1 MVKFV
6 AIFDWIGYR
15 EERIIQPLEA
25 IIVLCYSSQHLLPI
39 KLFLP
44 SLVSTGATGCLFF
57 PLLFPGLEFFP
68 FACLSEK
75 LKKQRLYITLN
86 LSKKQNILK

>member
-75 LKKQRLYITLN
+75 LKDKDYTLHLISPKN
-86 LSKKQNILK
+86 RTS